1 MNAAPSDDAVVRTER
16 LWLRHILP
24 ADAPVMYA
32 MNADPEVLRYTGDEP
47 FRDAGRPG
55 PSSPP
60 IRTTACMA
68 SGAGPWCARRTAPCS
83 VGVA

>member
-47 FRDAGRPG
+47 FRNVSRDVRDERRP
-55 PSSPP
+55 
-60 IRTTACMA
+60 R
-68 SGAGPWCARRTAPCS
+68 GAALHG
-83 VGVA
+83 